1 MRHPVSGLPL
11 TSPRAFALAIA
22 SESSVARQRQFFEAC
37 PFEWR
42 AQVRE
47 HVKTA
52 QARIEQVRAHKHLVA
67 DAARKDPLPAAPD
80 NSFRISDF
88 KKSAP
93 EVGNRELAKLKA
105 LVGVA
110 NGH

>member
-1 MRHPVSGLPL
+1 M
-11 TSPRAFALAIA
+11 
-22 SESSVARQRQFFEAC
+22 
-37 PFEWR
+37 
-42 AQVRE
+42 RE

-52 QARIEQVRAHKHLVA
+52 QARIEQVRAHKHLVVEA
-67 DAARKDPLPAAPD
+67 TRKDPLPAAPD
-80 NSFRISDF
+80 NNFRISDY

-93 EVGNRELAKLKA
+93 EVGNRELSKLKA

>member
-1 MRHPVSGLPL
+1 M
-11 TSPRAFALAIA
+11 
-22 SESSVARQRQFFEAC
+22 ARQRQFFEAC

-52 QARIEQVRAHKHLVA
+52 QARIEQVRAHKHLVG
-67 DAARKDPLPAAPD
+67 DAARKDPLPPAPD
-80 NSFRISDF
+80 NSFRISDY

-105 LVGVA
+105 IVGGA
-110 NGH
+110 HGH